1 MRFLS
6 NANIVLKDISF
17 KVSQGRTLALVGATG
32 AGKSSIINLL
42 NRFYEINKGEILL
55 DGQNIQ
61 DISNQCLR
69 TNISVVLQDV
79 FLFNGSILDN
89 IRLYDK
95 SLSDEKIIET
105 SKLLGADYFIQ
116 QLPDGYHQKVQER
129 GATLSVG
136 QRQLIS
142 FIRAMVNNP
151 SILILDEATS
161 SVDNETE
168 EVIQKAISKMMEGRT
183 SIVIAHRLSTIRNA
197 DEIIVMEKGQ
207 IMERGAH
214 QNLLDQNGLYK
225 QLYEHQFLAST

>member
-1 MRFLS
+1 
-6 NANIVLKDISF
+6 
-17 KVSQGRTLALVGATG
+17 
-32 AGKSSIINLL
+32 
-42 NRFYEINKGEILL
+42 
-55 DGQNIQ
+55 
-61 DISNQCLR
+61 
-69 TNISVVLQDV
+69 
-79 FLFNGSILDN
+79 
-89 IRLYDK
+89 
-95 SLSDEKIIET
+95 
-105 SKLLGADYFIQ
+105 
-116 QLPDGYHQKVQER
+116 
-129 GATLSVG
+129 
-136 QRQLIS
+136 
-142 FIRAMVNNP
+142 MVNNP